1 MQLSPETNEILP
13 ALFNAR
19 NKFAKAKKDAKNNHL
34 KNSYATLDAM
44 MAAVSPAL
52 TDNDIMILQ
61 SMLDTSTE
69 TTFHLETML
78 IHKSGQWAKFFMMM
92 PIAKRDPQGV
102 GSAMTYARR
111 YSLAAALGISQSD
124 DDAQLAVK
132 SVKDWKKELD
142 ACEDIESLKDV
153 WASAYRQT
161 DTASKSI
168 ILDHYNALKAKFEIG
183 KARGIRP
190 AQPEQRKQVEATSA
204 KPVQSQSITNFE

>member
-13 ALFNAR
+13 GLFNAR
-19 NKFAKAKKDAKNNHL
+19 NKFAIAKKDAKNIHL
-34 KNSYATLDAM
+34 KNLYATLGAM
-44 MAAVSPAL
+44 MAGVSPAL

-102 GSAMTYARR
+102 GSAKTYARP

-124 DDAQLAVK
+124 DDAQHAVK

-142 ACEDIESLKDV
+142 ACVDIESLKDV
-153 WASAYRQT
+153 WASAYRQS

-168 ILDHYNALKAKFEIG
+168 IQDHYNALKAKFEVG

-190 AQPEQRKQVEATSA
+190 ALRGLIILDEATSA
-204 KPVQSQSITNFE
+204 KPVQSQSITNYE